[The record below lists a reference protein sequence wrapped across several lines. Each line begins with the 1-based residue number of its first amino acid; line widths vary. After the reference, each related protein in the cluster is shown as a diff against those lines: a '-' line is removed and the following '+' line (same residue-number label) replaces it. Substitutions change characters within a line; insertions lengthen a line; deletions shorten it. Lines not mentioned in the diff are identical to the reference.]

1 MTTDATDNTML
12 ILLVQEGLADAGLVR
27 KALGRLGD
35 GAFRLQ
41 CVENLSTA
49 FARIAGGDVD
59 VVLLDLSVSGGP
71 ETGELDSF
79 HKLRR
84 EAPHA
89 PVIVLCAADD
99 EGVAI
104 KAMRAGAADYVI
116 KERCADNLRGAIRSV
131 SEMRGNRAQPH
142 KTGGIIALLGAKGGA
157 GTTTV
162 ALNVASVLA
171 QQRNKVALLE
181 MRPTF
186 GTLSQYFR
194 PTDLTNNL
202 SHLLDKEPAAI
213 SQAEVAACLWTC
225 KNVTG
230 LKVLFGPQTASECR
244 EIGPAHAA
252 AISKALAGIADYV
265 VVDLPASLSEANR
278 AVIEKSGFLALVVER
293 DPMCVESARR
303 MVRAIASWTVPPQQ
317 IDTVIVSRVSLRFP
331 MSLPEIGNELG
342 GPALGVIPSEPDL
355 CQSAQNARTPLVA
368 FLPESQI
375 AGSLVALAER
385 LASGRQWQAGAK

>member
-1 MTTDATDNTML
+1 
-12 ILLVQEGLADAGLVR
+12 
-27 KALGRLGD
+27 
-35 GAFRLQ
+35 
-41 CVENLSTA
+41 
-49 FARIAGGDVD
+49 
-59 VVLLDLSVSGGP
+59 
-71 ETGELDSF
+71 
-79 HKLRR
+79 
-84 EAPHA
+84 
-89 PVIVLCAADD
+89 
-99 EGVAI
+99 
-104 KAMRAGAADYVI
+104 
-116 KERCADNLRGAIRSV
+116 
-131 SEMRGNRAQPH
+131 
-142 KTGGIIALLGAKGGA
+142 
-157 GTTTV
+157 
-162 ALNVASVLA
+162 
-171 QQRNKVALLE
+171 
-181 MRPTF
+181 
-186 GTLSQYFR
+186 
-194 PTDLTNNL
+194 
-202 SHLLDKEPAAI
+202 
-213 SQAEVAACLWTC
+213 
-225 KNVTG
+225 